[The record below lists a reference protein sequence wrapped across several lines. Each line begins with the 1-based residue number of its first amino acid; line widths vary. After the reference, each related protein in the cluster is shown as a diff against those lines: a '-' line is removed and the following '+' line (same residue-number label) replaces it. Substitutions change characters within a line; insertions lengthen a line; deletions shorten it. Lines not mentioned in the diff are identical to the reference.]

1 MSKTLVLSPAVMLTI
16 VLSVV
21 PAAGGFVWWMSDLST
36 RLVAMEGKISA
47 SDTGQLNDRLTQAEE
62 RIQFNN
68 ESIRETTESIEKL
81 DIEMGDM
88 EDKLSAW
95 VERELA
101 KVYDIINL
109 DKFEPTQECVEISN
123 ALHMK

>member
-1 MSKTLVLSPAVMLTI
+1 
-16 VLSVV
+16 
-21 PAAGGFVWWMSDLST
+21 
-36 RLVAMEGKISA
+36 MEGKIEA

-81 DIEMGDM
+81 DVEIGDM

-95 VERELA
+95 MERELA
-101 KVYDIINL
+101 KVYDIINDNPL
-109 DKFEPTQECVEISN
+109 GN
-123 ALHMK
+123 